1 MTNQSGMINAFLQY
15 LQYEKKFS
23 SHTVLSYHTD
33 LLQFCDFLKINP
45 EHFFPDSVTATV
57 IQQWILTLLNKDN
70 SARTISRKI
79 STLKSFWR
87 FLMIQNLIK
96 ENPTKKIILPQ
107 TKKSLPAF
115 YKQSEMEAVLSEE
128 NRVGGFEQV
137 RNRLIIDLF
146 YQSGM
151 RVSELISLKN
161 SNFDYGGTQISV
173 IGKRNK
179 ERIIPLGKS
188 ICNDIASYQQMRDE
202 QIDVEDDSVFVLKS
216 GKKMYSKAIYNI
228 VHKKMSGVSTLQK
241 QSPHVLRHT
250 FATTLLDKGADMNAV
265 KDLLGHSSLAATQ
278 VYTHVSFSELN
289 KIYKQA
295 HPRAIKKGGKV

>member
-1 MTNQSGMINAFLQY
+1 MINRFLQY
-15 LQYEKKFS
+15 IQYEKNYS

-33 LLQFCDFLKINP
+33 LVQFCNFHKINS
-45 EHFFPDSVTATV
+45 EAFNPDLITHRQ
-57 IQQWILTLLNKDN
+57 IQQWILSMLDEKK

-79 STLKSFWR
+79 SSLKSFWNY
-87 FLMIQNLIK
+87 LLLQNIAR
-96 ENPTKKIILPQ
+96 ENPTKKIILPK
-107 TKKSLPAF
+107 TNKPLPAF
-115 YKQSEMEAVLSEE
+115 YKQSEMNKFLSE
-128 NRVGGFEQV
+128 NIQNVDFESI
-137 RNRLIIDLF
+137 RDRLIIDLF
-146 YQSGM
+146 YQTGL
-151 RVSELISLKN
+151 RVSELISLKD
-161 SNFDYGGTQISV
+161 SSIEYTEKQLKV

-179 ERIIPLGKS
+179 ERIIPIGNRILSEIIEYQK
-188 ICNDIASYQQMRDE
+188 IRNQDIE
-202 QIDVEDDSVFVLKS
+202 VCEDNLFVLKS

-228 VHKKMSGVSTLQK
+228 VSKKMSPVSTLHK

-250 FATTLLDKGADMNAV
+250 FATTLLDSGADINAV